1 MLGGGGFTGGVYEIG
16 ALRALDLLAV
26 NRTVNQFDVY
36 VGTSAGSFVASL
48 VANGVTPEEMMRVVN
63 QQVPTPFRDVDRGHA
78 DAPERARVRPERRAA
93 AAADPRPG
101 PQLPRPDPL
110 GSLIDLAVGLAEA
123 LPSGLYD
130 GRGIQEYLETVLGD
144 PDRVNDFRL
153 LENEL
158 YLTATDLDTCE
169 RIVLGGPEWDDVP
182 ISRAVAAS
190 TALPMVYKPVEIK
203 GRHLVDGGLRS
214 TTNVDIAVE
223 RGAKFVIVV
232 NPLVP
237 YVNDFQK
244 VIPTMLG
251 SRVRR
256 VADMGF
262 PQIGYQAFKLLA
274 HQRLHEAVSHWKE
287 KYPGVDIILIE
298 PDPNDELMF
307 ETNIL
312 NFTRRVEIA
321 RHGFE
326 SVTLKLAADY
336 DELKAVCAK
345 HGIEI
350 SATRVRKV
358 VQKFAKE
365 RERRRPGAASSSRPR
380 ARCCGSP
387 RRLGALGPSSAFS
400 SARTADP
407 WPARRARWPHVVVR
421 AERAAGGHDHALA
434 CAGGRPA
441 ASPSIAARAE
451 PEEVRLARSRP
462 PQVAQR
468 LRAAVRAR
476 ATRRRGGARSRR
488 RRACSACSTA
498 AWVSAFTP
506 STGATCRRR
515 SRVRAHRVAGAQA
528 RQPVDLREGA
538 HHQQAREGVDQAQAR
553 VDVLGVLEVHE
564 RLVQQHVH
572 VLGQHRQQAPQPRR
586 RAGSG
591 RSGRWG
597 CRSRARACGR

>member
-1 MLGGGGFTGGVYEIG
+1 M
-16 ALRALDLLAV
+16 
-26 NRTVNQFDVY
+26 
-36 VGTSAGSFVASL
+36 
-48 VANGVTPEEMMRVVN
+48 
-63 QQVPTPFRDVDRGHA
+63 
-78 DAPERARVRPERRAA
+78 
-93 AAADPRPG
+93 
-101 PQLPRPDPL
+101 
-110 GSLIDLAVGLAEA
+110 
-123 LPSGLYD
+123 
-130 GRGIQEYLETVLGD
+130 LGD

-190 TALPMVYKPVEIK
+190 TALPMVYKPIEIK
-203 GRHLVDGGLRS
+203 GRHLVDGGIRS
-214 TTNVDIAVE
+214 TTNVDVAVE

-256 VADMGF
+256 VRDMGF

-274 HQRLHEAVSHWKE
+274 HQRLHEAVSHWQE

-326 SVTLKLAADY
+326 SVTLKLASDY

-358 VQKFAKE
+358 VRKFAKE
-365 RERRRPGAASSSRPR
+365 REQSARLAADLRADDRRAAAPVRRRPEQPAEPVPLTAQPPR
-380 ARCCGSP
+380 A
-387 RRLGALGPSSAFS
+387 
-400 SARTADP
+400 
-407 WPARRARWPHVVVR
+407 
-421 AERAAGGHDHALA
+421 
-434 CAGGRPA
+434 
-441 ASPSIAARAE
+441 
-451 PEEVRLARSRP
+451 
-462 PQVAQR
+462 
-468 LRAAVRAR
+468 
-476 ATRRRGGARSRR
+476 
-488 RRACSACSTA
+488 
-498 AWVSAFTP
+498 
-506 STGATCRRR
+506 
-515 SRVRAHRVAGAQA
+515 
-528 RQPVDLREGA
+528 
-538 HHQQAREGVDQAQAR
+538 
-553 VDVLGVLEVHE
+553 
-564 RLVQQHVH
+564 
-572 VLGQHRQQAPQPRR
+572 
-586 RAGSG
+586 
-591 RSGRWG
+591 
-597 CRSRARACGR
+597 RSRARAAGGRWRARRGR